1 MRIYP
6 TEFLYHA
13 GQDAAL
19 DDSFAQAETYGKV
32 KLGRKELFFKGTLRW
47 YVVPFDRV
55 LRIFRQQ
62 DHVYGKLCAGGQDYD
77 VPLLMLVLDGYQP
90 NSLGATYLDC
100 AELMVKYG
108 AINAACTDNAAML
121 VYNDKIISART
132 LLPVDLATPS
142 AFVVQ

>member
-13 GQDAAL
+13 GQDVAL

-32 KLGRKELFFKGTLRW
+32 KLGRNELFFKGTLRW

-77 VPLLMLVLDGYQP
+77 VHLLMLVLDDGSPLQLHIGNDRPMLLKAEQLYAAIQAAQP
-90 NSLGATYLDC
+90 QLQ
-100 AELMVKYG
+100 YG
-108 AINAACTDNAAML
+108 KL
-121 VYNDKIISART
+121 
-132 LLPVDLATPS
+132 
-142 AFVVQ
+142 